1 MRCSCCNEALTDY
14 EVTLRHAV
22 TKKFLEMCGN
32 CLEDTNIPIQVR
44 NDLLSE
50 VDLDMVED
58 LLDGDDSDFYDVPDM
73 ISCAITHINCI
84 TIFC

>member
-1 MRCSCCNEALTDY
+1 MPRCGCCNEALTDY

-32 CLEDTNIPIQVR
+32 CLKDTNIPIQVR

-50 VDLDMVED
+50 MDLDAVEE
-58 LLDGDDSDFYDVPDM
+58 LLDGDDTDFYDEPEDDYYKD
-73 ISCAITHINCI
+73 IWDER
-84 TIFC
+84 

>member
-32 CLEDTNIPIQVR
+32 CLKDTNIPIQVR

-50 VDLDMVED
+50 MDLDAMED
-58 LLDGDDSDFYDVPDM
+58 LLDGDDAEFYDEPEDDYYKD
-73 ISCAITHINCI
+73 IWDER
-84 TIFC
+84 

>member
-1 MRCSCCNEALTDY
+1 MRCSCCDAILSDY

-22 TKKFLEMCGN
+22 TKKFIEMCGN
-32 CLEDTNIPIQVR
+32 CLKDTNIPIQVR

-58 LLDGDDSDFYDVPDM
+58 LLDGDDSDFYDEPEDDYYKD
-73 ISCAITHINCI
+73 IWDER
-84 TIFC
+84 

>member
-32 CLEDTNIPIQVR
+32 CLKDTNIPIQVR

-50 VDLDMVED
+50 MDLDAVEE
-58 LLDGDDSDFYDVPDM
+58 LLDGDDADFYDEPEDDYYKD
-73 ISCAITHINCI
+73 IWDER
-84 TIFC
+84 

>member
-1 MRCSCCNEALTDY
+1 MRCSCCNAVLTDY

-32 CLEDTNIPIQVR
+32 CLKDTNIPIQVR

-50 VDLDMVED
+50 MDLDAVEE
-58 LLDGDDSDFYDVPDM
+58 LLDGDDADFYDEPEDDYYKD
-73 ISCAITHINCI
+73 IWDER
-84 TIFC
+84 